1 MHAAAR
7 RSLIL
12 ASKLPA
18 RLVAGRR
25 YPPRTLRSFHSSPS
39 TSLALFPW
47 TGTSQNQDSHAER
60 NEPPQSTAETPAG
73 QEVSEVRD
81 TGDATTE
88 SNRDNKDKTVT
99 HGSASRRSIRGRK
112 VEGIFPIVLPAWFLS
127 RNVKLSPEDSAP
139 LTEGMLNISHN
150 VEFPAEHG
158 EDADLAEYAPAGDL
172 APDLPE
178 DPISQPDNCSI
189 SSGPISEQPLYSL
202 SHALLSEITAS
213 MSAGFSLSRTTP
225 ESFPAT
231 KSHLKLHCPVNGGI
245 FFLNKIVEEVA
256 SDLKADVIKIDA
268 QDLAEIASDYIRE
281 GPDATSNSIWT
292 LGYDVNNLLSR
303 STEAETDETDEE
315 AEEETTEDDEK
326 DGSRSTPN
334 QFSMTAIPI
343 AVSHDLKNIGDIFKK
358 LRDQRQAGAFF
369 GRSTFENGPRNGGR
383 GNGNGPAVFTQ
394 AQGSAVQ
401 WNELKLTTMLESL
414 LDANQTKR
422 HNLNVT
428 YNEVKSSQ
436 GIPLNNGQQAGQVG
450 SAEGEHQQVSDQ
462 ANALSSASIT
472 TQSSPS
478 QQSTPPLPR
487 TVVLIRDFKELSATL
502 QGGQILEKLLDL
514 VQKRRRECQEI
525 MIVGTTASADL
536 TPEISKAAID
546 SLQSA
551 GSESSY
557 RTLFVTPD
565 RAGPSGGLFFRD
577 EERHIRDINV
587 RNVLS
592 MVRRLY
598 PTASRNLT
606 AGELL
611 NFASELHSGL
621 ENPVENGNSLATWL
635 DGQVLSV
642 DEVHRIVFTAVGG
655 LKNEE
660 QLGSKHIDSAM
671 KLLEDS
677 DEVKAEWADNER
689 QLINPTVVTER
700 TKSSPSDARLKRLRK
715 TCNHHEKVLL
725 RGVVN
730 PESIRATFNDVH
742 APPETIEALK
752 TLTTL
757 SLTRPDAFRY
767 GVLATDRISG
777 LLLYGPPG
785 TGKTLLA
792 KAVAKESGA
801 TVLEISGSDVY
812 DMYVGE
818 SEKNVRA
825 IFSLAKKLSP
835 CVVFIDEADAIFA
848 SRGSGTNRNSHREL
862 INQFLRE
869 WDGMSETTAFIMV
882 ATNRPFDLDDAALRR
897 LPRRLLVDL
906 PTEKDREAIL
916 GIHLKDEQ
924 VDASVSLARLAVDTP
939 LYSGSDLKNLAVAAA
954 LACVREEN
962 DAKAKHT
969 GDEPFEF
976 PEKRILEQRHFN
988 KAMEEISA
996 SVSED
1001 MSTLSAIR
1009 KFDEKYGDR
1018 RGRRKKMNYGFT
1030 PELGNREDSAKVR
1043 L

>member
-1 MHAAAR
+1 M
-7 RSLIL
+7 
-12 ASKLPA
+12 
-18 RLVAGRR
+18 
-25 YPPRTLRSFHSSPS
+25 
-39 TSLALFPW
+39 
-47 TGTSQNQDSHAER
+47 ER
-60 NEPPQSTAETPAG
+60 NDSPQSTAETPAAPVVTEG
-73 QEVSEVRD
+73 RD
-81 TGDATTE
+81 NGEATIE
-88 SNRDNKDKTVT
+88 SNKDNKDKVVT
-99 HGSASRRSIRGRK
+99 HGSATRRLIRSRK
-112 VEGIFPIVLPAWFLS
+112 VEGISQLILPAWFLD
-127 RNVKLSPEDSAP
+127 RNVILSPEDSERA
-139 LTEGMLNISHN
+139 TEGPLNILN
-150 VEFPAEHG
+150 DAELPMDDRG
-158 EDADLAEYAPAGDL
+158 DDDLAEYTTAGDL
-172 APDLPE
+172 APDSVQDSTP
-178 DPISQPDNCSI
+178 QPDNCSTL
-189 SSGPISEQPLYSL
+189 SGPSSEPPAFAL
-202 SHALLSEITAS
+202 SHTLFTEITAS
-213 MSAGFSLSRTTP
+213 MSAGFSLSRTPP

-245 FFLNKIVEEVA
+245 YFLSGVVEEAA
-256 SDLKADVIKIDA
+256 SDLRADVIKIDA
-268 QDLAEIASDYIRE
+268 QDLADIASDYIRE
-281 GPDATSNSIWT
+281 GPDATSNAIWT

-303 STEAETDETDEE
+303 STEPETDEAEEE
-315 AEEETTEDDEK
+315 AEEEANEDDEK
-326 DGSRSTPN
+326 EGTRFTPN
-334 QFSMTAIPI
+334 QFSVTAIPF
-343 AVSHDLKNIGDIFKK
+343 AVGHDLKNIGDIFKK
-358 LRDQRQAGAFF
+358 LRDQRQAALF
-369 GRSTFENGPRNGGR
+369 GRSTSENGQRNGGR
-383 GNGNGPAVFTQ
+383 GNGNGPAVLTQ
-394 AQGSAVQ
+394 AQGTTVQ
-401 WNELKLTTMLESL
+401 WIDLKLTAMLETL
-414 LDANQTKR
+414 LDANQIKR
-422 HNLNVT
+422 QQLNVT
-428 YNEVKSSQ
+428 DHDVKSSQ
-436 GIPLNNGQQAGQVG
+436 KLLSNNGEQADQAG
-450 SAEGEHQQVSDQ
+450 SAEKGHDQVSDQ
-462 ANALSSASIT
+462 ASVSSFAS

-478 QQSTPPLPR
+478 QQSALSLPR
-487 TVVLIRDFKELSATL
+487 TVVLIRDFKELSATF
-502 QGGQILEKLLDL
+502 QGGLIVEKLLEL
-514 VQKRRRECQEI
+514 VQKRRKEGQEI
-525 MIVGTTASADL
+525 MIVGTTASADF
-536 TPEISKAAID
+536 TPEISKAAIA

-551 GSESSY
+551 GSQSPY

-565 RAGPSGGLFFRD
+565 RGGPLGGSFYRD
-577 EERHIRDINV
+577 EERHVRSINV
-587 RNVLS
+587 RNVFG
-592 MVRRLY
+592 MVKRIH
-598 PTASRNLT
+598 PNTSRDQT
-606 AGELL
+606 AGELVS
-611 NFASELHSGL
+611 FALELHSEL
-621 ENPVENGNSLATWL
+621 ENPEDNGTSPATL
-635 DGQVLSV
+635 FDGQLLSV
-642 DEVHRIVFTAVGG
+642 DEVHRLVFTAVGMLQG
-655 LKNEE
+655 EE
-660 QLGSKHIDSAM
+660 QLNSKHIMAAV

-677 DEVKAEWADNER
+677 DEVKAEWADSER
-689 QLINPTVVTER
+689 QLTNPIVVTQR
-700 TKSSPSDARLKRLRK
+700 MKPSVSDARMKRLRK

-869 WDGMSETTAFIMV
+869 WDGMTETTAFIMV

-906 PTEKDREAIL
+906 PTEQDREAIL
-916 GIHLKDEQ
+916 RIHLKDEQ

-962 DAKAKHT
+962 EAKEKHT

-976 PEKRILEQRHFN
+976 PEKRTLTQRHFN

-1030 PELGNREDSAKVR
+1030 PELGTREDSAKVR